1 LDIIA
6 LRGLQF
12 LSQNTEAA
20 SAVQFYLDQADS
32 VIFISEFARTDVVN
46 YFGNIEDLLERSSV
60 IHLGTHFAPGTLST
74 PITQESPVLV
84 LGNDYPHKQIQPV
97 VDALHRNGI
106 SVMTLTHQFPA
117 EQESP
122 EPHIGPISDEQLQ
135 QLMASAPVIVFPSMN
150 EGFGLPIAEAAA
162 LNKPLV
168 LWDTKVS
175 REVSRRLGV
184 EETNSFCSSIEELV
198 SAVAMQL
205 ASPQAS
211 EAASEIRSLTEF
223 NDEFLT
229 TSNDLLNKPVD
240 IIRLKDKW
248 KLINL
253 LSEVAASTERRV
265 TQQISEQHWRT
276 RLIKKFK

>member
-1 LDIIA
+1 
-6 LRGLQF
+6 
-12 LSQNTEAA
+12 
-20 SAVQFYLDQADS
+20 
-32 VIFISEFARTDVVN
+32 
-46 YFGNIEDLLERSSV
+46 
-60 IHLGTHFAPGTLST
+60 
-74 PITQESPVLV
+74 
-84 LGNDYPHKQIQPV
+84 
-97 VDALHRNGI
+97 
-106 SVMTLTHQFPA
+106 MTLTHHFPA

-150 EGFGLPIAEAAA
+150 EGYGLPIAEAAA

-168 LWDTKVS
+168 LWDTEVS

-184 EETNSFCSSIEELV
+184 EETNTFCSSIEELV

-211 EAASEIRSLTEF
+211 KTASEIRSLTEF

-276 RLIKKFK
+276 RLTKKFK